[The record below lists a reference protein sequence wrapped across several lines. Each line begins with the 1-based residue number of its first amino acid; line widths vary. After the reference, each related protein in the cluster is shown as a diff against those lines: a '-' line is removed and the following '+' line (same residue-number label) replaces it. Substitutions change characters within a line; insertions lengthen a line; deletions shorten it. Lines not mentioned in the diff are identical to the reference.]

1 MAVAGYARD
10 ALIERAS
17 EAGSVKELF
26 VEMSARLRRL
36 VEHDGAVW
44 LAADPATGM
53 PSAPSL
59 LDSLAGFGGR
69 ETCVRF
75 WESEFGIE
83 DVIPYRELA
92 RSPRPVAGLR
102 LATGDEPTRSHRF
115 RDLLAPN
122 GIGDELR
129 AVLRVDGRPWALLS
143 LFRETGR
150 PAFDAGDSSFVASLS
165 EPLAEAV
172 RHLTRP
178 CHPSGNA
185 AAQPGPGLLI
195 FDGEGRLLSLND
207 DADAWLD
214 ELNGDHWEPDEAGV
228 PLPHVVLTTLMRAR
242 GHGQARA
249 RTRGRSGR
257 WLVCHASCL
266 RPPGGEVGETAL
278 VIESAQPSEIAPIIA
293 AAYELSDRERE
304 ITELIAQGCATA
316 EIAGRLFLSRH
327 TVRDYVKT
335 IFAKVGVCSRGELV
349 AHLFNEH
356 YAPIH
361 TDPAN
366 VIRT

>member
-1 MAVAGYARD
+1 MAVAGNARD

-17 EAGSVKELF
+17 EATSVKELF
-26 VEMSARLRRL
+26 VETSARLRRL

-53 PSAPSL
+53 PTAPSL
-59 LDSLAGFGGR
+59 VETLGGFGGR
-69 ETCVRF
+69 ETCFSF
-75 WESEFGIE
+75 WESEFEVE
-83 DVIPYRELA
+83 DVIPYRQLA
-92 RSPRPVAGLR
+92 RSARPAQGLR
-102 LATGDEPTRSHRF
+102 LATGDEPARSHRY
-115 RDLLAPN
+115 RDLLEPN

-143 LFRETGR
+143 LFREAGR
-150 PAFDAGDSSFVASLS
+150 PAFDAGDSAFLASLS
-165 EPLAEAV
+165 EPLADAV
-172 RHLTRP
+172 RDLTRP
-178 CHPSGNA
+178 RAPSDGA

-195 FDGEGRLLSLND
+195 FDGEGRLVSLND
-207 DADAWLD
+207 AADAWLD
-214 ELNGDHWEPDEAGV
+214 ELNGDHWEPDESGV
-228 PLPHVVLTTLMRAR
+228 RLPMVLLVTLMRAR
-242 GHGQARA
+242 ADGVARV
-249 RTRGRSGR
+249 RTRGRSGG

-266 RPPGGEVGETAL
+266 RTPADELGETAL
-278 VIESAQPSEIAPIIA
+278 VIESAQPSEVVPIIA
-293 AAYELSDRERE
+293 EAYELSGRERE

-316 EIAGRLFLSRH
+316 EIAERLFLSRH

-361 TDPAN
+361 TDPATI
-366 VIRT
+366 VRT